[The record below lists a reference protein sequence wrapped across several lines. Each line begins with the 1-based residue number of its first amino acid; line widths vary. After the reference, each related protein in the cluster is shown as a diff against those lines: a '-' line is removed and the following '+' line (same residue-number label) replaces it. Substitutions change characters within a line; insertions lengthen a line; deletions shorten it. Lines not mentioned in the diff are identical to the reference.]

1 MATFMGWL
9 GSRGLW
15 WCYGLTLTALT
26 LTASATKIYLGCT
39 TTVKQCK
46 DKQLQVFK
54 ELQAETQSNKV
65 TCKIAC
71 TSAQQLI
78 TTKHDNQNSGTQNRW
93 PYVRYWVLKLL
104 DHIPENV
111 LVQVTFQKREQYR
124 LVLPKR
130 KGQIWMRPERGQ
142 EKYKNQSRYVVT
154 KKLIQ

>member
-26 LTASATKIYLGCT
+26 LTASATKIYLSCT
-39 TTVKQCK
+39 TMVKQCR

-54 ELQAETQSNKV
+54 ELQAETQLNKV

-71 TSAQQLI
+71 TSAQQLMI
-78 TTKHDNQNSGTQNRW
+78 TTKHDNQNSRTQNRW
-93 PYVRYWVLKLL
+93 PYFRYWVLKLL
-104 DHIPENV
+104 DQILENV

-124 LVLPKR
+124 LILPKKKKR
-130 KGQIWMRPERGQ
+130 SNLDEAWKRSGT
-142 EKYKNQSRYVVT
+142 YKNQSRYVVT
-154 KKLIQ
+154 KK